1 MELEDIQDVMEH
13 VISVKSENEAV
24 FVCETLFHL
33 AYFLQQLKA

>member
-1 MELEDIQDVMEH
+1 

-33 AYFLQQLKA
+33 AYFLQQLKAW